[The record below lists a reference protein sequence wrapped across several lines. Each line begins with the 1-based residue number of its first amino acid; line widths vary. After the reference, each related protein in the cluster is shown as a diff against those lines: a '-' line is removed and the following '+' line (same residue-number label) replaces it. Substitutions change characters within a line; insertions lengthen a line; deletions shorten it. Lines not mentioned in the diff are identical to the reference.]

1 MTAQLVTLFLI
12 NSAIKD
18 KDRSVCACAC
28 LCLLVD
34 HTMSPHPSDQLSEKS
49 HVSTTALQW
58 SEVAKIK
65 SAIDLISDKV
75 TKI

>member
-1 MTAQLVTLFLI
+1 MIQASQFVSIVNCVTKSLNHQFLAM
-12 NSAIKD
+12 SL
-18 KDRSVCACAC
+18 S
-28 LCLLVD
+28 L
-34 HTMSPHPSDQLSEKS
+34 SPHPSDQLSEKS